1 MFWLYWLVIAIVLTV
16 IEAMTVNIVS
26 IWFVIS
32 SLMAMIVSLFTDNLV
47 IQIGVFV
54 IVGVILLLLTKPI
67 IDKYLKQK
75 NIKTNLD
82 RVIGMTGI
90 VTEEIKKNSVGEIK
104 VDGKRWS
111 AISNMKIPVGHNV
124 KVLKIDGVKLIVEK
138 ENDL

>member
-16 IEAMTVNIVS
+16 IEAVTVNIVS

-32 SLMAMIVSLFTDNLV
+32 SLIAMIVSLFTDNLV

-54 IVGVILLLLTKPI
+54 IVGVILLFLTKPI

-90 VTEEIKKNSVGEIK
+90 VTEEIKKNSIGEIK

-111 AISNMKIPVGHNV
+111 AISNVKIPVGENV

>member
-1 MFWLYWLVIAIVLTV
+1 MFWLYWLVIAIVLIV
-16 IEAMTVNIVS
+16 IEAMTINIVS

-32 SLMAMIVSLFTDNLV
+32 SLIAMIVSLFTDNLV

-54 IVGVILLLLTKPI
+54 IVGVILLFLTKPI

-90 VTEEIKKNSVGEIK
+90 VTEEIKKNSIGEIK

-111 AISNMKIPVGHNV
+111 AISNVKIPVGENV

>member
-1 MFWLYWLVIAIVLTV
+1 MFWFYWLVIAIVLIV
-16 IEAMTVNIVS
+16 IEAVTVNIVS

-32 SLMAMIVSLFTDNLV
+32 SLIAMIVSLFTDNLV

-54 IVGVILLLLTKPI
+54 IVGVILLFLTKPI

-90 VTEEIKKNSVGEIK
+90 VTEEIKKNSIGEIK

-111 AISNMKIPVGHNV
+111 AISNVKIPVGENV

>member
-111 AISNMKIPVGHNV
+111 AISNMKIPVGDNV

>member
-1 MFWLYWLVIAIVLTV
+1 MFWLYWLVIAIVLIV
-16 IEAMTVNIVS
+16 IEAMTINIVS

-32 SLMAMIVSLFTDNLV
+32 SLIAMIVSLFTDNLV

-54 IVGVILLLLTKPI
+54 IVGVILLFLTKPI

-90 VTEEIKKNSVGEIK
+90 VTEEIKKNSIGEIK

-111 AISNMKIPVGHNV
+111 AISNMKILVGENV